1 MYDKTLL
8 IKDENKRKSPQK
20 GRRSKSFSTEC
31 ALFSIKSAPGRTK
44 KALKVR
50 HKKTAKQAPD
60 TKYFINFSKNGL

>member
-8 IKDENKRKSPQK
+8 TKDENKKKKPAERPQI
-20 GRRSKSFSTEC
+20 KSFSTEC

-44 KALKVR
+44 KALIVR
-50 HKKTAKQAPD
+50 HKKTVKQAPD